1 MMADIIDRQAAID
14 AICNTGC
21 YDFGYSCDL
30 CVSKAA
36 LESVPGYAKPF
47 NTAISWREAMNAVKS
62 LPCVTDEQGN
72 VWILRA
78 DVEAKLT
85 VMADVPPEKGK

>member
-1 MMADIIDRQAAID
+1 MDD
-14 AICNTGC
+14 AI
-21 YDFGYSCDL
+21 
-30 CVSKAA
+30 
-36 LESVPGYAKPF
+36 PF
-47 NTAISWREAMNAVKS
+47 DPAISWRAAMNAIKA

-85 VMADVPPEKGK
+85 VMPDVLSEGK